1 MKLYLIV
8 KRNRVCKAHIQDYKE
23 TSTTTVAEEE
33 FSSTFAEETSKK
45 GTEKL
50 TTPTEKSAS

>member
-1 MKLYLIV
+1 M

-23 TSTTTVAEEE
+23 TSTTNAPEEE
-33 FSSTFAEETSKK
+33 YSSTIAEETSKK

-50 TTPTEKSAS
+50 TTPTEKSV